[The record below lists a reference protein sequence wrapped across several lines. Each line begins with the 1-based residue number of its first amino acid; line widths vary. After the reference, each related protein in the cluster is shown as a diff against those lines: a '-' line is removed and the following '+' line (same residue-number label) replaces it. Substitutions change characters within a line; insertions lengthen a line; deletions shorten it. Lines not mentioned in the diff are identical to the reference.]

1 MIIKIFDI
9 FIKLMGLL
17 WFFNCSTKF
26 LLCPALLVFG
36 SSFFHTPPVKLPLLL
51 PSSVRGVLFPFATSF
66 IWPKRVRDTRSAY
79 SIALFS
85 ICSDGGRSQEE
96 PLRGTRL
103 FRRPFLPAS
112 APEMSLRSEPVPAAR
127 PEVKHMKWSGWMEM
141 TLSCDLNPA
150 ITAFQGQMCFTP
162 TSCWKVFC
170 LAFAAFP
177 RIWLIWLV
185 SAFGFLHILLSLK
198 YLFSPSWFLLI

>member
-36 SSFFHTPPVKLPLLL
+36 SSFFHTPPVKLPPLL

-66 IWPKRVRDTRSAY
+66 IWPKRVRDTRSAC

-96 PLRGTRL
+96 PLRGARL
-103 FRRPFLPAS
+103 FRRPFLPGSKCSRDEFEEWACTCS
-112 APEMSLRSEPVPAAR
+112 QARGETHEVVRMDGNDSLLWSQPSHYSLSR
-127 PEVKHMKWSGWMEM
+127 PDVFYSNVLLKGVLSGLCS
-141 TLSCDLNPA
+141 LS
-150 ITAFQGQMCFTP
+150 
-162 TSCWKVFC
+162 
-170 LAFAAFP
+170 
-177 RIWLIWLV
+177 
-185 SAFGFLHILLSLK
+185 
-198 YLFSPSWFLLI
+198 